1 MRKALQAITLGVAL
15 FSWGSAQA
23 ELQSLRGTSI
33 GSDSVSSEVRRYIDD
48 NRIVERGFVQQ
59 PPLIPHSIEGYRV
72 DLRHN
77 KCLSCHSW
85 ANYQKKKATKISITH
100 FRDRDGNEL
109 ADVAATR
116 YFCLQCHV
124 PQAKASA
131 LVENRFFPINALKPK
146 E

>member
-1 MRKALQAITLGVAL
+1 MRKALQAITLGMAL
-15 FSWGSAQA
+15 FSWASTQA

-48 NRIVERGFVQQ
+48 SRIVERGFVQQ

-124 PQAKASA
+124 PQANASA